1 MMSLQA
7 WSERVDCMHRLK
19 ARRIA
24 AVCTETRFMG
34 RSAEW
39 KQELKDTCCD
49 LTGKTATAMGVTLFT
64 ECITFVYI

>member
-49 LTGKTATAMGVTLFT
+49 LTGKNTQQCVRHT
-64 ECITFVYI
+64 VYMMHYV